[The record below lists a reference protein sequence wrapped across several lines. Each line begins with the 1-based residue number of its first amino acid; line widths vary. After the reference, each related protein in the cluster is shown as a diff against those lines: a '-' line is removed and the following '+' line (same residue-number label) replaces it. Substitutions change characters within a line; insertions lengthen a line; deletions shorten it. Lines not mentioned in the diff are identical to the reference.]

1 MNAMNTT
8 SFLNKHFRQYHLP
21 GSGRS
26 LHTPCFLLSFYVF
39 FFYTCLPPILW
50 HVSQYL
56 FFYLFYCLICLFHI
70 CLPEVLWRVSQY
82 LLFCLFCCL
91 NNTTQHLPPPPP
103 QPTHTQVNSVY
114 EYKCETYILWD
125 IYYVIQIYILGTVRT
140 SFVTSVYN
148 ETVKL

>member
-1 MNAMNTT
+1 MLWTQRASWTNT
-8 SFLNKHFRQYHLP
+8 SDSAICQGVDAVCAHLV
-21 GSGRS
+21 
-26 LHTPCFLLSFYVF
+26 FYCLYML

-50 HVSQYL
+50 RVSQYL

-91 NNTTQHLPPPPP
+91 NNTTQHLPP
-103 QPTHTQVNSVY
+103 QPTYTQVNSVN
-114 EYKCETYILWD
+114 EYKCEAYILWD
-125 IYYVIQIYILGTVRT
+125 IYYVIRIYILGTVRT